1 MLSRWCHRVIGV
13 RQIPRKHGT
22 QRTLPALANIAIAW
36 LLFTMGS
43 GCASETSLPLVS
55 NTPPPI
61 RSESRKDNGSD
72 RNPQAST
79 CVAFGDFHLKGAAG
93 EGHTAIQ
100 KDQILDQARKAYQQA
115 LKLDP
120 KYVPAYRGLAQTY
133 EQLGDHDRVVA
144 AYQSG
149 LKANPAEPSLWFELG
164 MYHAR
169 KKQWQP
175 AVENLKKASEL
186 DSENRTYG
194 DMLAYTLARAG
205 RYDESYE
212 CFKKGV
218 GEARAHYNV
227 ARMLCHMKEND
238 LAREHL
244 KLALKANPDLAPA
257 RQVLAELDAGTRS
270 KPTVAV
276 SFDDTDATEPQGG
289 GRE

>member
-1 MLSRWCHRVIGV
+1 M
-13 RQIPRKHGT
+13 
-22 QRTLPALANIAIAW
+22 A
-36 LLFTMGS
+36 S
-43 GCASETSLPLVS
+43 GCASEMSLPLAS

-61 RSESRKDNGSD
+61 RSESRKDNAPD
-72 RNPQAST
+72 RKPQAST
-79 CVAFGDFHLKGAAG
+79 CVAFGDFHFKAATDG
-93 EGHTAIQ
+93 GHTAIQ

-120 KYVPAYRGLAQTY
+120 KCVPAYRGLARTY
-133 EQLGDHDRVVA
+133 EQLGDHDRIVA
-144 AYQSG
+144 TYQSG
-149 LKANPAEPSLWFELG
+149 LKANSGEPTLWFELG

-175 AVENLKKASEL
+175 AVENLQKAAEL

-212 CFKKGV
+212 CFKKTV

-227 ARMLCHMKEND
+227 ARMLCHVKETE

-257 RQVLAELDAGTRS
+257 RQVLAELDAPGAS

-276 SFDDTDATEPQGG
+276 SFEDTDPTSTPAGQ
-289 GRE
+289 

>member
-1 MLSRWCHRVIGV
+1 M
-13 RQIPRKHGT
+13 
-22 QRTLPALANIAIAW
+22 A
-36 LLFTMGS
+36 S
-43 GCASETSLPLVS
+43 GCASQASLPLAS
-55 NTPPPI
+55 NTPPPV
-61 RSESRKDNGSD
+61 RSESRKENASD

-79 CVAFGDFHLKGAAG
+79 CVAFGDFHLKGAEA

-115 LKLDP
+115 IKLDP
-120 KYVPAYRGLAQTY
+120 KCVPAYRGLARAY

-144 AYQSG
+144 TYQSG
-149 LKANPAEPSLWFELG
+149 AKANPAEPTLWFELG

-186 DSENRTYG
+186 DSENRTYS
-194 DMLAYTLARAG
+194 DMLGYTLARAG

-212 CFKKGV
+212 CFKKTS

-227 ARMLCHMKEND
+227 ARMLCHVKENE

-257 RQVLAELDAGTRS
+257 RQVLAELDSSTAS

-276 SFDDTDATEPQGG
+276 SFDDTDSNSTPAGQ
-289 GRE
+289 

>member
-1 MLSRWCHRVIGV
+1 MLSRWHLRVSDV
-13 RQIPRKHGT
+13 RLVPRKHGT
-22 QRTLPALANIAIAW
+22 RRAFPAPANIVIAS
-36 LLFTMGS
+36 LLFSLAS
-43 GCASETSLPLVS
+43 GCASQTSLPLVS

-61 RSESRKDNGSD
+61 RSESHKDTASD
-72 RNPQAST
+72 RKPQAST
-79 CVAFGDFHLKGAAG
+79 CVAFGDFHLKAATD

-120 KYVPAYRGLAQTY
+120 KCVPAYRGLARTY

-144 AYQSG
+144 TYQSG
-149 LKANPAEPSLWFELG
+149 LKANAAEPTLWFELG

-175 AVENLKKASEL
+175 AVENLKKAADL

-212 CFKKGV
+212 CFKKTV
-218 GEARAHYNV
+218 GAARAHYNV
-227 ARMLCHMKEND
+227 ARMLSHVKENE

-257 RQVLAELDAGTRS
+257 RQVLAELDAGTAS

-276 SFDDTDATEPQGG
+276 SFEDTDPTSTPAGQ
-289 GRE
+289 

>member
-1 MLSRWCHRVIGV
+1 MLSRTAQTTIACAKS
-13 RQIPRKHGT
+13 PRNHSI
-22 QRTLPALANIAIAW
+22 QRTFPPPANIVMPW
-36 LLFTMGS
+36 LLFAMVS
-43 GCASETSLPLVS
+43 GCASQMSLPVAS
-55 NTPPPI
+55 DKPPAI
-61 RSESRKDNGSD
+61 RSESRKDNVSD

-79 CVAFGDFHLKGAAG
+79 CVAFGDFHLKAAAG

-120 KYVPAYRGLAQTY
+120 KCVPAYRGLARTY
-133 EQLGDHDRVVA
+133 EQIGDHDRVVA
-144 AYQSG
+144 TYQSG
-149 LKANPAEPSLWFELG
+149 LKANAAEPTLWFELG

-186 DSENRTYG
+186 DSENRSYG

-212 CFKKGV
+212 CFKKTV

-227 ARMLCHMKEND
+227 ARMLCHVKENE

-257 RQVLAELDAGTRS
+257 RQVLAELDAGAQS

-276 SFDDTDATEPQGG
+276 SFEDTDVTPAPVAQ
-289 GRE
+289 